1 MAIRAYLT
9 FLAIAVGCTRIARHF
24 GPYKFTTSSYLL
36 ADLPLLFPLPL
47 PLTVATSKEAAAGLS
62 TTAFEELTLEA
73 EPLTFAAN

>member
-1 MAIRAYLT
+1 MAIRPYLT

-24 GPYKFTTSSYLL
+24 DPYKFTASTYLL
-36 ADLPLLFPLPL
+36 ADLPLPLPLPL
-47 PLTVATSKEAAAGLS
+47 PLTAATSREAAAGFS